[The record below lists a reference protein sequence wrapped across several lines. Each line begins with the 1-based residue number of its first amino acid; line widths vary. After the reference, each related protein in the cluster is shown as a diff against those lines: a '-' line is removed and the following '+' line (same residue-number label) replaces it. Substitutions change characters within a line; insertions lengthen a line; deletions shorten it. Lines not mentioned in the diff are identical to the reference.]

1 MFSFLRGREWRLFK
15 EERER
20 EFERERV
27 QMGAISS
34 RRVGDD
40 DKNFLQ
46 PLVLNSSR
54 AQALVSFDE
63 QKKQTPS

>member
-1 MFSFLRGREWRLFK
+1 
-15 EERER
+15 
-20 EFERERV
+20 
-27 QMGAISS
+27 MGAISS